1 MELFLSA
8 LLIFALRVCDVSIG
22 TLRTLFTVRGRKIV
36 SASLALA
43 ESGIFIFAFT
53 HVMSGVNDPA
63 KMIAYALGLR
73 RTGNF
78 CGITIK
84 RWIGS
89 GTILAPLV
97 VTKNPVLLVG
107 LREQGFGVTVIHG
120 EGREG
125 DVAILFVV
133 APHQREKELL
143 TLTEQL
149 DPNAFVTLD
158 AVHHALGGYL
168 TNVRGAMSVR
178 STPSTSTVSAPLC
191 ESIINPCTATSFG
204 SSG

>member
-22 TLRTLFTVRGRKIV
+22 TLRTLFTVRGRKYV

-43 ESGIFIFAFT
+43 ESGIFIFALSR
-53 HVMSGVNDPA
+53 VMSGVNNPA
-63 KMIAYALGLR
+63 KMIAYALGFA
-73 RTGNF
+73 TGNF
-78 CGITIK
+78 CGITIE

-89 GTILAPLV
+89 GTILARIV
-97 VTKNPVLLVG
+97 AKNAVLLVG
-107 LREQGFGVTVIHG
+107 LRERGFGVTVMQG

-125 DVAILFVV
+125 EVALLFVV
-133 APHQREKELL
+133 APRRREKELL

-178 STPSTSTVSAPLC
+178 K
-191 ESIINPCTATSFG
+191 
-204 SSG
+204 

>member
-22 TLRTLFTVRGRKIV
+22 TLRTLFTVRGRKYV

-43 ESGIFIFAFT
+43 ESAIFIFALSR
-53 HVMSGVNDPA
+53 VMKDVNNPI
-63 KMIAYALGLR
+63 KMIAYALGFA
-73 RTGNF
+73 TGNF
-78 CGITIK
+78 CGITIE

-89 GTILAPLV
+89 GTILARIV
-97 VTKNPVLLVG
+97 AKNAVLLVG
-107 LREQGFGVTVIHG
+107 LREQGFGVTVTQG

-125 DVAILFVV
+125 EVALLFVV
-133 APHQREKELL
+133 APRRRERELL
-143 TLTEQL
+143 TLIEQL

-178 STPSTSTVSAPLC
+178 K
-191 ESIINPCTATSFG
+191 
-204 SSG
+204 

>member
-22 TLRTLFTVRGRKIV
+22 TLRTLFTVRGRKYV
-36 SASLALA
+36 SATLALA
-43 ESGIFIFAFT
+43 ESAVFIFALSR
-53 HVMSGVNDPA
+53 VMKDVNNPV
-63 KMIAYALGLR
+63 KMIAYALGFA
-73 RTGNF
+73 TGNF
-78 CGITIK
+78 CGITIE

-89 GTILAPLV
+89 GTILARIV
-97 VTKNPVLLVG
+97 AKNPVLLVG
-107 LREQGFGVTVIHG
+107 LREQGFGVTVMQG

-133 APHQREKELL
+133 APRRREKELL
-143 TLTEQL
+143 KLTEQL

-178 STPSTSTVSAPLC
+178 K
-191 ESIINPCTATSFG
+191 
-204 SSG
+204 